1 MERFSKS
8 CTKCGVEKED
18 IAYSRDASK
27 NDGRRSRCKSCGSFS
42 AARYYI
48 ANRSV
53 ILAKQVEYDRTPAG
67 RGSRA
72 RAAAKRRELRTPCPA
87 CGRIG

>member
-1 MERFSKS
+1 MEPFTKA
-8 CTKCGVEKED
+8 CTKCGVEKRD
-18 IAYSRDASK
+18 VAFSRDASK

-42 AARYYI
+42 AARYYV

-67 RGSRA
+67 RSSRA
-72 RAAAKRRELRTPCPA
+72 RAAAKRRKLRAPCPT